1 MAIQNYYFNNL
12 DVQLSYDSFWDF
24 NLSDDERDYNKEVI
38 YNSAVMYYSAGTTTF
53 SNSFYSDKLP
63 VVMDL
68 NDPNC
73 SLQLDTITINNDGT
87 TSNLGTITNQN
98 SGNGPVNP
106 GTFYSAN
113 TLVSKMAWS
122 LAEVSDSQIVSDI
135 ALCGIDNGLTDGI
148 TGSVL
153 TLATTLSTTPVDY
166 TFNPL
171 YYDYRLKLHSV
182 TGYTSY
188 WDRRLNGAITDFI
201 TVVVGG
207 YQNNGI
213 VGNYVVNSG
222 NYTTSGGGADADFI
236 VNVTGNTITNQNI
249 TIVDGGNGYNIGDTI
264 TIPETLLGGVNAA
277 NTLIYQIANST
288 TGGQETPVTYGM
300 RSNYDRSGFYYDLYG
315 GFFQGFFD
323 LWGYGYRVL
332 PDREDLGWTVESLL
346 KIRTSG
352 SSWNGLSAHTLNNLH
367 PNNEGIFFY
376 LGARAENKFWN
387 CFHGETG
394 YTTSLGNQL
403 YSCTGTCVFNG
414 LTGSSCGG
422 QTGFTYDGSV
432 LGGNVYTSANTEY
445 QILSN
450 NFALRLS
457 GGSGEGYKLGY
468 RVLRYTG
475 DTNSPGYA
483 QPGSVDVFDTDQTLC
498 TGGTFTSGFTI
509 EEKYTTNPICTGNT
523 IDSWFKIDA
532 VWKRNYYYETDRE
545 KLWRGGLNLITS
557 ITCETGTTGTI
568 TATTGTTQYL
578 IDEIES
584 EQIFLQNPAWIS
596 DIERRL
602 GTLTLFVNSRPVLVV
617 PDFEEI
623 IPRRLNDLPEK
634 QLGVPYN
641 ISLGGG
647 SQGLYDSLTLSG
659 TPKQAAVLNSWV
671 FDPISWTQTIFGEL
685 IIEGF
690 NGGFISPDPLRLTGV
705 YNITSAN
712 STTSGAGLDWS
723 LVATVDGLGVTSFT
737 IVNNGFG
744 FLVADTITIPDA
756 SLGGGGAIDIIIS
769 LSSTSSGV
777 VNYGTGGDVVMT
789 SSVYGGTQFQTS
801 TISYDNTNF
810 NHPIVAGEIYDVIF
824 KGYSI
829 SGNTSTSLAS
839 LDLGVSGITAT
850 VPTPLVTYLIQN
862 EDLSFTSSTIH
873 RTYHATQTGN
883 VFVGVTPNTAG
894 EIVVE
899 SLVFSKRSLK
909 RDPSD
914 ENMLIEENFGGTYMG
929 GLSQMRFYN
938 KPLDASELMHNYQVN
953 TERYGLIDCDCGN
966 SNTPIEG
973 CDTEYATYTFPPG
986 IDTVSLSFG
995 DRAVRWDTYTSENV
1009 TSWVGTSNNHPLP
1022 RRYSSNEPYC
1032 CTSIDAVC
1040 NGDNYLNCQTQA
1052 DCTSTSFH
1060 KCGGVWHGI
1069 GGTLVP
1075 DIPKFPFTSV
1085 PEKPMTITITRAAV
1099 ATATI
1104 TFTGKRVR

>member
-12 DVQLSYDSFWDF
+12 DAYISYDSFWDF
-24 NLSDDERDYNKEVI
+24 NLTDDERDYNMEVI
-38 YNSAVMYYSAGTTTF
+38 YNSSVMYYSAGTTTF
-53 SNSFYSDKLP
+53 SDSFYSYKLP

-73 SLQLDTITINNDGT
+73 SQQIDTMTINNDGT
-87 TSNLGTITNQN
+87 TSNLGTVTNQN
-98 SGNGPVNP
+98 AGDGPVNP

-122 LAEVSDSQIVSDI
+122 LADVTDGQIVSDV
-135 ALCGIDNGLTDGI
+135 ALTGIDNGLTDGI
-148 TGSVL
+148 TGSVI
-153 TLATTLSTTPVDY
+153 TLATTLPTTPTDY

-188 WDRRLNGAITDFI
+188 WDRRLNGAITSFI
-201 TVVVGG
+201 SVITGT

-213 VGNYVVNSG
+213 VGEYVVNSG
-222 NYTTSGGGADADFI
+222 NYTASVGGADADLI
-236 VNVTGNTITNQNI
+236 INVTGATITDQNI
-249 TIVDGGNGYNIGDTI
+249 SIQDGGNGFIVGETI
-264 TIPETLLGGVNAA
+264 TISDALLGGVGATNLVIQVGGV
-277 NTLIYQIANST
+277 TV
-288 TGGQETPVTYGM
+288 GGQDTPVTYGM
-300 RSNYDRSGFYYDLYG
+300 KSNYDRSGFYYDLYG

-332 PDREDLGWTVESLL
+332 PDREEMGWTVESLL
-346 KIRTSG
+346 KVRSSG
-352 SSWNGLSAHTLNNLH
+352 SSWNGLSANTLNNLH

-387 CFHGETG
+387 CYHGETG
-394 YTTSLGNQL
+394 YTTTLGNPL

-414 LTGSSCGG
+414 LTGSTCGG
-422 QTGFTYDGSV
+422 QTGFTYDGTV
-432 LGGNVYTSANTEY
+432 FGGNVYTSASTEY

-475 DTNSPGYA
+475 DTNSAGYA
-483 QPGSVDVFDTDQTLC
+483 QPGSSDVFDTDQTLC

-509 EEKYTTNPICTGNT
+509 EEKYTTDTICTGDTEN
-523 IDSWFKIDA
+523 SWFKIDA
-532 VWKRNYYYETDRE
+532 VWKRNYYYGTDRA
-545 KLWRGGLNLITS
+545 KLWRGGLNLITA
-557 ITCETGTTGTI
+557 ITCQTAATGTI

-578 IDEIES
+578 VDEIES
-584 EQIFLQNPAWIS
+584 EKIYLQNPAWIR
-596 DIERRL
+596 DINRRL
-602 GTLTLFVNSRPVLVV
+602 GTLTLYVNSRPVLKV

-623 IPRRLNDLPEK
+623 IPRRLNELPEK

-641 ISLGGG
+641 ISFGGG

-671 FDPISWTQTIFGEL
+671 FDSTSWTQTIFGGL
-685 IIEGF
+685 IVEGF
-690 NGGFISPDPLRLTGV
+690 ATDGFADPLRTPGV
-705 YNITSAN
+705 YTITTAN
-712 STTSGAGLDWS
+712 STTSGNGIDWNI
-723 LVATVDGLGVTSFT
+723 LVTVDGTGLPSYA
-737 IVNNGFG
+737 IVDDGFG
-744 FLVADTITIPDA
+744 FQIADTITIPDA
-756 SLGGGGAIDIIIS
+756 SLGGGGAPDVI
-769 LSSTSSGV
+769 LQLTSTSSGLV
-777 VNYGTGGDVVMT
+777 KYDPDGHVILT
-789 SSVYGGTQFQTS
+789 SSLYGGTLYQTS
-801 TISYDNTNF
+801 TISYDNTNY

-824 KGYSI
+824 KGYSV
-829 SGNTSTSLAS
+829 SGNTTTSLGS

-862 EDLSFTSSTIH
+862 EELSFTSSTIH
-873 RTYHATQTGN
+873 RTYTATETGN
-883 VFVGVTPNTAG
+883 LFVGVTPNTGG
-894 EIVVE
+894 EIVIE
-899 SLVFSKRSLK
+899 SLVFSKRALK
-909 RDPSD
+909 RDPAD

-929 GLSQMRFYN
+929 GVSQMRFYN
-938 KPLDASELMHNYQVN
+938 KPLDASELKHNYYVN
-953 TERYGLIDCDCGN
+953 TERYGLVDCDCGN
-966 SNTPIEG
+966 DNTPIEG

-986 IDTVSLSFG
+986 IDSVSLSFG
-995 DRAVRWDTYTSENV
+995 DRMVRWDSYTSENV
-1009 TSWVGTSNNHPLP
+1009 TSWDGTSNGHPIP
-1022 RRYSSNEPYC
+1022 RRYSSVDPFC
-1032 CTSIDAVC
+1032 CVSTDSVC
-1040 NGDNYLNCQTQA
+1040 NSDDYLNCQTQA
-1052 DCTSTSFH
+1052 DCTSTAFG
-1060 KCGGVWHGI
+1060 KCGGVWHGT
-1069 GGTLVP
+1069 GGTLIP